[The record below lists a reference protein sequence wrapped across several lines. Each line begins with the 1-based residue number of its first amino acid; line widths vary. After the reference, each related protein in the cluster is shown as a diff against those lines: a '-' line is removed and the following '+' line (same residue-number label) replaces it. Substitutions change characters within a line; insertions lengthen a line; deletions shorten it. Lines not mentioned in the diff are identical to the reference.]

1 VGLLLAGGLA
11 PAAVDFN
18 KDIRPILEKTC
29 LKCHGPVKPRAKLR
43 LDSKAGL
50 LKGSTTGKV
59 VEPGHPEKSML
70 YQLVIKPKD
79 DPERMPSMGEPLTKA
94 QTNLI
99 RDWIKEGLPWPEGLV
114 LKGPPEKPEVPAG
127 GGVGEKGL
135 PITPA
140 EKAAVAKLEKAGVL
154 VLRLAQNTNW
164 LRVDFSL
171 GDGKVK
177 EADLA
182 LLKDMPNLVELN
194 LGGTDVTDA
203 RLTHLKALPNLT
215 ILKLHRTKITDAGLV
230 HLKGL
235 TKLTSLNLYGTAV
248 TDKGLEHLKGL
259 KALRKLYLWDSKA
272 TAAGAK
278 VLAAAIPGID
288 VNLGEELKPVA
299 VKPVVKPEPKP
310 TPKPAAKDPRV
321 FELRIYYAAPGKLD
335 ALNARFR
342 NHTTKLFEKHGMT
355 NIGYW
360 VPVDNPENKLI
371 YLLAFPS
378 VAAQQASWKAFLAD
392 PAWQKVYKESEAGGK
407 LVARIE
413 PLLLSA
419 TDYSPAIKPG
429 KAPAERVFELR
440 VYTTPPGKLDALNAR
455 FRDHTVKLFEKHGMT
470 NIGYWV
476 PLAGQKGAGTTLVYL
491 LAHKSVDAAKASFEA
506 FRKDPAWTKAL
517 KESEAKAGGPLTV
530 KDGVKSTFVKPTD
543 YSPLR

>member
-1 VGLLLAGGLA
+1 MRAFVTLLGSALALLLVGGLS

-18 KDIRPILEKTC
+18 KDIRPILEGTC
-29 LKCHGPVKPRAKLR
+29 VKCHGPEKPRAKLR

-59 VEPGHPEKSML
+59 VEAGHPEKSML
-70 YQLVIKPKD
+70 YKLVTKAKD
-79 DPERMPSMGEPLTKA
+79 DPERMPPKGDPLTKA
-94 QTNLI
+94 QTDRL
-99 RDWIKEGLPWPEGLV
+99 RDWIKEGMPWPAGLV
-114 LKGPPEKPEVPAG
+114 LKAPPEKGAERSVA
-127 GGVGEKGL
+127 EAGL

-177 EADLA
+177 EAHLA

-203 RLTHLKALPNLT
+203 RLAHLKALPNLT

-278 VLAAAIPGID
+278 VLAAAIRGID
-288 VNLGEELKPVA
+288 VNLGEDLKPIV
-299 VKPVVKPEPKP
+299 KP
-310 TPKPAAKDPRV
+310 TPKPAGKDTRV
-321 FELRIYYAAPGKLD
+321 FELRTYYAAPGKLD
-335 ALNARFR
+335 ALHARFR
-342 NHTTKLFEKHGMT
+342 NHTLKLFEKHKMT
-355 NIGYW
+355 NVGYW
-360 VPVDNPENKLI
+360 VPLNNPENKLI
-371 YLLAFPS
+371 YLLAFPN

-392 PAWQKVYKESEAGGK
+392 PVWQKAQKESEAGGK

-413 PLLLSA
+413 SLLLSV
-419 TDYSPAIKPG
+419 TDYSPAIRPG

-440 VYTTPPGKLDALNAR
+440 VYTTPAGKLDALNAR
-455 FRDHTVKLFEKHGMT
+455 FREHTLKLFTKHGMT
-470 NIGYWV
+470 NVGYWV

-491 LAHKSVDAAKASFEA
+491 LAHKSEAAAKASFDA
-506 FRKDPAWTKAL
+506 FRKDPAWQKVL

-530 KDGVKSTFVKPTD
+530 KDGVKSTFLKPTD
-543 YSPLR
+543 YSPIR